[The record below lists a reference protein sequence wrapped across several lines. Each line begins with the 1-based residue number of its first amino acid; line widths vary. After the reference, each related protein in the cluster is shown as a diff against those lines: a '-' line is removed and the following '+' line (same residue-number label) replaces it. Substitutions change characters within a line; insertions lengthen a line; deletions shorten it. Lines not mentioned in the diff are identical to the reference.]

1 MKLAFCGGRGGS
13 NYHRFSAMPTVLAHA
28 HRCEQSLA
36 DPAILWQGV
45 SVLIFADC
53 LARSI
58 AAHAVNRTMIVASS
72 SETELDFANH
82 RVGISSAALV
92 NSFIVRI
99 VSVTVRIIAVGIVPV
114 VWIRIIKKRI
124 PKIAKEEEPIV
135 EVSMAEPITAKTMV
149 AKTITVKATAKT
161 TAAKTTT
168 VKGTAKASTSK
179 TTTGKASTSKTATTE
194 AAAVKASSTEA
205 AATMTTTA
213 AAMRHHA

>member
-1 MKLAFCGGRGGS
+1 
-13 NYHRFSAMPTVLAHA
+13 
-28 HRCEQSLA
+28 
-36 DPAILWQGV
+36 
-45 SVLIFADC
+45 
-53 LARSI
+53 
-58 AAHAVNRTMIVASS
+58 MIVASS

-82 RVGISSAALV
+82 RAGISSAALV
-92 NSFIVRI
+92 NRFIVRV

-114 VWIRIIKKRI
+114 VRVGIIKERI
-124 PKIAKEEEPIV
+124 PKIAKEEGPIV
-135 EVSMAEPITAKTMV
+135 EVSAAEPITAKTMV
-149 AKTITVKATAKT
+149 AKTITVKATAKA

-213 AAMRHHA
+213 DAMRHHA

>member
-1 MKLAFCGGRGGS
+1 MIFLSSRDGFLAQ
-13 NYHRFSAMPTVLAHA
+13 P

-45 SVLIFADC
+45 SVLITADC
-53 LARSI
+53 PPRLAS
-58 AAHAVNRTMIVASS
+58 AHAINRSMIVASS

-92 NSFIVRI
+92 NRFIVRV
-99 VSVTVRIIAVGIVPV
+99 VSVIVRIIAVGIVPV
-114 VWIRIIKKRI
+114 VRVGIIKERI
-124 PKIAKEEEPIV
+124 PKIAKEEGPIV
-135 EVSMAEPITAKTMV
+135 EVPAAEPITAKTMV
-149 AKTITVKATAKT
+149 AKTITVKATAKA

-168 VKGTAKASTSK
+168 VKGTA
-179 TTTGKASTSKTATTE
+179 KASTSKTATTE

-213 AAMRHHA
+213 DAMRHHA